1 MKTTNEIKL
10 GAILSYIIL
19 GLELIVGLVYT
30 PILTKMLGQAEYGL
44 YSLVA
49 SVISYLTILDL
60 GFGSAIVVYTARY
73 RANKDVEKE
82 HKLHGMF
89 FVVYLIIGVIAG
101 ILGYILYL
109 NVDKL
114 FGNTMSIQEIKTA
127 RIMMLILTGN
137 LVITF
142 PMSIF
147 SSIITA
153 YEKFVFA
160 KSLNIVRII
169 ISPLI
174 TIPLL
179 LLGYRSIAVV
189 TVTTILNIITLV
201 INMFY
206 CLNKLKVK
214 LDFAKFNFKLLI
226 EIFSFSFFIFLNVI
240 VDKVNWSLDQ
250 FILGAVSG
258 TVAVA
263 IYNIAAQINT
273 IYLSFSTAIS
283 GVLLPRITQMET
295 NKATNQDFTEFFI
308 KVGRIQYII
317 MGLIITGFVLVGKEF
332 MSLWQGE
339 EYLQSYYIACILMIP
354 VTVPLIQNAGISIL
368 QAKNKH
374 KFRTVVLLLIA
385 ILNISISIPFAKIYG
400 GIGTAIGTAIS
411 FVIGQMII
419 MNIYYYKKIH
429 IDIPRFWKQILKM
442 TIPVAIAF
450 VIGIGLNRILVAN
463 NYFILLIKIVIYTS
477 IYAFLVWKLGMNAY
491 EKEVFLQPINKI
503 IKKIKG
509 EK

>member
-10 GAILSYIIL
+10 GAILSYVIL

-60 GFGSAIVVYTARY
+60 GFGSAIVIYTARY
-73 RANKDVEKE
+73 RANKDAEKE

-89 FVVYLIIGVIAG
+89 FIVYLIIGVIAG
-101 ILGYILYL
+101 ILGCILYL
-109 NVDKL
+109 NLDKM
-114 FGNTMSIQEIKTA
+114 FGNSMSIQEIKTA
-127 RIMMLILTGN
+127 KTMMLILTGN

-179 LLGYRSIAVV
+179 LLGYKSIAVV

-201 INMFY
+201 INMIY
-206 CLNKLKVK
+206 CIKKLEIK
-214 LDFAKFNFKLLI
+214 LDFTKFNFKLLI

-258 TVAVA
+258 TIAVA

-332 MSLWQGE
+332 MIIWQGE
-339 EYLQSYYIACILMIP
+339 EYLQSYYIACVLMLP

-374 KFRTVVLLLIA
+374 KFRTIVFSLIA
-385 ILNISISIPFAKIYG
+385 ILNVCISIPLAKIYC

-411 FVIGQMII
+411 LIIGQIII

-429 IDIPRFWKQILKM
+429 IDIPRFWKEILKM
-442 TIPVAIAF
+442 TIPVVIAF
-450 VIGIGLNRILVAN
+450 IIGIGLNRILMAN
-463 NYFILLIKIVIYTS
+463 NYFILLIKIIIYTCV
-477 IYAFLVWKLGMNAY
+477 YTFLVWKLGMNDY
-491 EKEVFLQPINKI
+491 EKGVFLQPAKKIINKI
-503 IKKIKG
+503 KG
-509 EK
+509 

>member
-49 SVISYLTILDL
+49 SVISYLTVLDL
-60 GFGSAIVVYTARY
+60 GFGSAIVIYTARY
-73 RANKDVEKE
+73 RANKDTDKE

-89 FVVYLIIGVIAG
+89 FIIYLIIGVIAG
-101 ILGYILYL
+101 ILGCILYL
-109 NVDKL
+109 NLDKM
-114 FGNTMSIQEIKTA
+114 FGNSMSIQEIKTA
-127 RIMMLILTGN
+127 KTMMLILIGN

-179 LLGYRSIAVV
+179 LLGYKSIAVV

-214 LDFAKFNFKLLI
+214 LDFTKFNFKLLI

-258 TVAVA
+258 TIAVA

-332 MSLWQGE
+332 MIIWQGE
-339 EYLQSYYIACILMIP
+339 EYLQSYYIACVLMLP

-374 KFRTVVLLLIA
+374 KFRTIVFSLIA
-385 ILNISISIPFAKIYG
+385 ILKIYC

-411 FVIGQMII
+411 LIIGQIII

-429 IDIPRFWKQILKM
+429 IDIPRFWKEILKM
-442 TIPVAIAF
+442 TIPVVIAF
-450 VIGIGLNRILVAN
+450 IIGIGLNRILMAN
-463 NYFILLIKIVIYTS
+463 NYFILLIKIIIYTCV
-477 IYAFLVWKLGMNAY
+477 YTFLVWKLGMNDY
-491 EKEVFLQPINKI
+491 EKGVFLQPAKKIINKI
-503 IKKIKG
+503 KG
-509 EK
+509 